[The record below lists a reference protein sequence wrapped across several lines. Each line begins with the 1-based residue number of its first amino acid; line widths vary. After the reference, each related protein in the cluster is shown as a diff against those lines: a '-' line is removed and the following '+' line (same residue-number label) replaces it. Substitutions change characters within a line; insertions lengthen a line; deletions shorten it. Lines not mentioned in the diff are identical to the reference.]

1 LKVHDLVAIL
11 VRPSM
16 TETTALG
23 AAVAAGAAEGIAL
36 WDIKTKKES
45 SGVSIFQPKLDECG
59 KNFTSLKIYHSCLL
73 SNVYNITYF
82 SFSPQHLS
90 SFSNYISVC

>member
-1 LKVHDLVAIL
+1 
-11 VRPSM
+11 M

-45 SGVSIFQPKLDECG
+45 SDVSMFQPRLDESG
-59 KNFTSLKIYHSCLL
+59 KNFCKICHPCFTVRYA
-73 SNVYNITYF
+73 
-82 SFSPQHLS
+82 
-90 SFSNYISVC
+90 

>member
-1 LKVHDLVAIL
+1 LCVKIERKQQDRSHLLNCDLKLDVLIL

-36 WDIKTKKES
+36 WDIKSKNES
-45 SGVSIFQPKLDECG
+45 SDVTIFQPKLDTSG
-59 KNFTSLKIYHSCLL
+59 KSVVLFYCTRVALFT
-73 SNVYNITYF
+73 
-82 SFSPQHLS
+82 
-90 SFSNYISVC
+90 

>member
-1 LKVHDLVAIL
+1 MFCKIVHGKIFFVI

-45 SGVSIFQPKLDECG
+45 SDVTIFQPKLDESGMNMYLYFHRCVLI
-59 KNFTSLKIYHSCLL
+59 SSVLK
-73 SNVYNITYF
+73 
-82 SFSPQHLS
+82 
-90 SFSNYISVC
+90 SVIFDCTHVPIF